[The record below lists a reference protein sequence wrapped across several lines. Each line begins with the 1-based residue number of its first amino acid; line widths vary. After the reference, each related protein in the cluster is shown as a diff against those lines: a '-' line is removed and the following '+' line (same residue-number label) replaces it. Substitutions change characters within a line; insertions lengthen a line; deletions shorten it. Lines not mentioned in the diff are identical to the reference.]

1 MTLLRVNSPLL
12 FLKNAGTNT
21 HGILVKDK
29 LPLKQQKRTSF
40 HAVRDEVKRRIE
52 SRIWPQGTLLP
63 TESELAEEFGCA
75 RATVNRALRELAEQG
90 FVERKRKSGTRVK
103 TAPVRQARFEI
114 SLARRVV
121 EEQNADYRYALVER
135 AVITAPAWLAS
146 QLGLHA
152 GTRVLHLLCMHYANN
167 QPFQLEERWVSLSA
181 VPAME
186 EADLS
191 RIGPTEWLLTAI
203 PFTDA
208 EIAFGAIGADGRL
221 AEFLSTSVGMPV
233 MQMER
238 TTWLK
243 GEPVTF
249 ARLTHH
255 PGYRIRTEY

>member
-1 MTLLRVNSPLL
+1 MTLVRINSPLQL
-12 FLKNAGTNT
+12 PLNAGTNT
-21 HGILVKDK
+21 HAIQAEDN

-63 TESELAEEFGCA
+63 TESDLAEEFGCA

-121 EEQNADYRYALVER
+121 EEQNGDYRYALVER
-135 AVITAPAWLAS
+135 AEIAAPAWLSS
-146 QLGLHA
+146 QLGLPP
-152 GTRVLHLLCMHYANN
+152 GTRVLHLLCMHYADNR
-167 QPFQLEERWVSLSA
+167 PFQLEERWVSLAA

-186 EADLS
+186 QADLS
-191 RIGPTEWLLTAI
+191 RIGPTEWLMTAI

-208 EIAFGAIGADGRL
+208 EIAFGAIGADSRL

-238 TTWLK
+238 TT
-243 GEPVTF
+243 
-249 ARLTHH
+249 
-255 PGYRIRTEY
+255 